1 MIKRNLEG
9 LTSTMIEQ
17 RLLSR
22 ACMKYQ
28 SAGKDGDMQADA
40 IHSPAAE
47 TPEDGPALVEID
59 RRPAEKANGREPLSE
74 QQLNGG
80 HRYMS
85 LAQSMS

>member
-9 LTSTMIEQ
+9 PTSTMIEQ

-40 IHSPAAE
+40 IHAHAAE
-47 TPEDGPALVEID
+47 TPEDGPALAEID

-85 LAQSMS
+85 PAQSMS